1 MEVAALVTV
10 VMLPELSFMWAAMAM
25 AGRTEEGA
33 LEVPTVE
40 TVQTEPLPMP
50 TFVSAMGRAEAG
62 AFEASV
68 ENVAVGQVSV
78 PMPPTLA
85 ATGWTVLE
93 EVLLQEGSASPGDGT
108 GPS

>member
-1 MEVAALVTV
+1 
-10 VMLPELSFMWAAMAM
+10 
-25 AGRTEEGA
+25 
-33 LEVPTVE
+33 
-40 TVQTEPLPMP
+40 
-50 TFVSAMGRAEAG
+50 MGRAEAG